1 MFVDRSSL
9 VRRPIEVEGG
19 LAGPRLLL
27 GLDLDL
33 LGGLGA
39 GHRVLEAGHTLLCWG
54 RILLALLGELQRN
67 ISITISMT
75 ISASKNSIRS
85 KSEGS

>member
-9 VRRPIEVEGG
+9 VLEGG

-54 RILLALLGELQRN
+54 RLILALLGELQRN
-67 ISITISMT
+67 ISITITISIS
-75 ISASKNSIRS
+75 ISASKSSIRIA
-85 KSEGS
+85 SEGS